1 MDDRMRRLL
10 KKVEWIAVNLKIRM
24 INSIDNPIFTPKNSS
39 GLRL

>member
-1 MDDRMRRLL
+1 MEDRIRRLFRR
-10 KKVEWIAVNLKIRM
+10 VEWMAVNLKIRM